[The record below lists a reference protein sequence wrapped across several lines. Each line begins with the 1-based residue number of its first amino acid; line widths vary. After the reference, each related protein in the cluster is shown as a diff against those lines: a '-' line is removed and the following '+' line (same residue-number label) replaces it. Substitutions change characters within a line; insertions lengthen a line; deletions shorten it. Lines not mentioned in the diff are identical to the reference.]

1 MADIEDLKG
10 RLVTK
15 NGIAMSNQFMVTLP
29 KLGKGNDARTLDIL
43 CKSVTMPG
51 KQVVSLDRTL
61 GIYNEKIANGFIVDD
76 VSMTFYVLNDYG
88 VKKYFDEWRSKMV
101 DEKTG
106 HVGYKTEYEK
116 PIEIHQLRK
125 PLARFGF
132 DIGPLDINFDLFNA
146 SIYSVKLLDA
156 FPTAISPIE
165 LTNEPNGLVEITATF
180 AYTNWEVQKDSRS
193 LVDLDVGINLGGLI

>member
-10 RLVTK
+10 RLITK
-15 NGIAMSNQFMVTLP
+15 NGMAMSNQFMVTLP
-29 KLGKGNDARTLDIL
+29 RLGKGNDARTLDIL
-43 CKSVTMPG
+43 CKNVTMPG

-165 LTNEPNGLVEITATF
+165 LTNDPDGLVEITATF
-180 AYTNWEVQKDSRS
+180 TYTNWEVQKDSRS
-193 LVDLDVGINLGGLI
+193 LFDLDAGINLGGLI

>member
-15 NGIAMSNQFMVTLP
+15 NGIAMSNQFMVKLP
-29 KLGKGNDARTLDIL
+29 SMDKGNDARTLDIL

-88 VKKYFDEWRSKMV
+88 VKKYFDSWRNQMV
-101 DEKTG
+101 NEKTG
-106 HVGYKTEYEK
+106 TVGYKNQYEK
-116 PIEIHQLRK
+116 TVEIHQLRK
-125 PLARFGF
+125 PMARFGF

-165 LTNEPNGLVEITATF
+165 LTNDPDGLVEVTATF